1 MIISA
6 DLKNSIKIIGL
17 CSLQVYRVAMG
28 TMLSMFV
35 PQKCNEDVCT
45 LTENF
50 NNDELFH
57 QVVFFFNSITLLFFI
72 VNYCIELKREYW
84 CIKYLDIDANKS
96 DNSLKQIIKNEP
108 KLDHQMDRFNTMYYQ
123 SCIITLVMY
132 ICNALLSIKLVND
145 NYYNSSTVN
154 SFLTFVL
161 LISLKLYNAVVISYN
176 SVKHDKMMSAFL
188 SEFTSYNVLDDDY
201 LKSKLTIRP

>member
-1 MIISA
+1 M
-6 DLKNSIKIIGL
+6 
-17 CSLQVYRVAMG
+17 
-28 TMLSMFV
+28 
-35 PQKCNEDVCT
+35 
-45 LTENF
+45 
-50 NNDELFH
+50 
-57 QVVFFFNSITLLFFI
+57 
-72 VNYCIELKREYW
+72 KREYW
-84 CIKYLDIDANKS
+84 CIKYLDIDSNKS

-108 KLDHQMDRFNTMYYQ
+108 KLDHQMDRFNKIYYQ

-161 LISLKLYNAVVISYN
+161 LISLKLYNSVVISYN

>member
-57 QVVFFFNSITLLFFI
+57 QVVFYFNSITLLFFI

-84 CIKYLDIDANKS
+84 CIKYLDIDSNKS

-108 KLDHQMDRFNTMYYQ
+108 KLDHQMDRFNKMYYQ

-161 LISLKLYNAVVISYN
+161 LISLKLYNSVVISYN

-188 SEFTSYNVLDDDY
+188 SEFTSYNVLDNDY
-201 LKSKLTIRP
+201 LKSKSTIRP